1 MHETYRI
8 LAEDRIR
15 EQIREA
21 AAWRLAAE
29 ARPTTGRS
37 AWAGLTARVRTLLT
51 LDRDQAPASRPV
63 PAPTAAAGD
72 AASCA

>member
-8 LAEDRIR
+8 LAEDRIQ

-29 ARPTTGRS
+29 ARPTTNRG
-37 AWAGLTARVRTLLT
+37 AWAGLTARLRALLT
-51 LDRDQAPASRPV
+51 LDRDQAPAPARV
-63 PAPTAAAGD
+63 PAPTAAARD